1 MSTHHFRPLAYS
13 VTAVLLTACSGAS
26 APPRAHSSTAALPT
40 SSHATTP
47 VASSVTT
54 SPSTTTTSDLGQRF
68 PNTEAGA
75 EAFAKEYLTVLNSV
89 HDTGVVGSLAA
100 YSTSEC
106 SRCDGWLQYFQEV
119 QSKNHHGVGTF
130 IVVREITTALSRPG
144 IATAVVRISVPEA
157 KIVDRTG
164 RTVFLRKAEGNLT
177 ATLFLRYD
185 RQWRVVGSR
194 VE

>member
-1 MSTHHFRPLAYS
+1 MSTQHFRPLAYC

-26 APPRAHSSTAALPT
+26 APTRDHSSTAAVPT
-40 SSHATTP
+40 SSHATTR

-54 SPSTTTTSDLGQRF
+54 SPSTTTTSELGQRF

-89 HDTGVVGSLAA
+89 HDTGMVGSLAA
-100 YSTSEC
+100 YSTPEC
-106 SRCDGWLQYFQEV
+106 SRCDGWLKYFQDV

-144 IATAVVRISVPEA
+144 IATAVARITVPEA
-157 KIVDRTG
+157 KIVDQTG
-164 RTVFLRKAEGNLT
+164 KTVFLRKAEGNVT
-177 ATLFLRYD
+177 ATFFLRYD
-185 RQWRVVGSR
+185 TQWRVVGSR